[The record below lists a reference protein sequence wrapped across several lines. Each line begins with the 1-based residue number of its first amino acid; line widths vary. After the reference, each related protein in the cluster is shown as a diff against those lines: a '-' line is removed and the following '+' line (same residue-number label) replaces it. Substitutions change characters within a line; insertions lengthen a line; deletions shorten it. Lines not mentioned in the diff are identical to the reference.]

1 MWLKMNSTEVVK
13 LVETLWSST
22 NARQR
27 KEVFGLIRATTIPEE
42 HRELFDA
49 LVDNKR
55 SGIRDSSE
63 SRILV
68 LIHGIRTDGAW
79 QREVQREFH
88 GIQNFQVHDL
98 GYDVVT
104 GLQLASPF
112 RSGPVNKIVRDIR
125 RLKEEEPLARIS
137 VIAHSFGTYVVSR
150 ILEDHPDISFE
161 KIVLCGCLIKR
172 QYPWDRNARSMRK
185 SAILND
191 VGVRDIWPLI
201 ASCTTWGYGST
212 GRVGFKNAMVTD
224 RYFDYSHSEFFEHD
238 GQHIKQYWRP
248 FFESDEIVPSGWERL
263 PNRAKTGFLTLF
275 AAHQKTGLAAAV
287 CLAVAAALIW
297 WIL

>member
-1 MWLKMNSTEVVK
+1 MMNSTDVVK
-13 LVETLWSST
+13 LVETLWLST
-22 NARQR
+22 SAKQR
-27 KEVFGLIRATTIPEE
+27 REVFSLIRATTISEQ

-63 SRILV
+63 SRILI

-88 GIQNFQVHDL
+88 GIPNLQVHDL

-104 GLQLASPF
+104 GLQLAGPF
-112 RSGPVNKIVRDIR
+112 RSSPVNKIVRDIR
-125 RLKEEEPLARIS
+125 RLKDEEPLARIS
-137 VIAHSFGTYVVSR
+137 VVAHSFGTYVVSR
-150 ILEDHPDISFE
+150 ILEEHPDISFD

-172 QYPWDRNARSMRK
+172 QYPWDRNARAMRK

-191 VGVRDIWPLI
+191 VGIRDIWPLI
-201 ASCTTWGYGST
+201 ASCSTWGYGST

-224 RYFDYSHSEFFEHD
+224 RYFNYSHSEFFEHN
-238 GQHIKQYWRP
+238 GQHIREYWRP
-248 FFESDEIVPSGWERL
+248 FFENDEIIPSEWERV
-263 PNRAKTGFLTLF
+263 PNQAKASFLVLL
-275 AAHQKTGLAAAV
+275 AGHQKTGIATIALLAIAA
-287 CLAVAAALIW
+287 
-297 WIL
+297 ILTWLTI